1 MVPELHCV
9 KLEDLRT
16 THLREA
22 FEMLLSAIIGRII
35 VMVTKVNN
43 EGDDNPWV
51 SSTKAIINDPISGW
65 LFSKE

>member
-1 MVPELHCV
+1 MPVNKIIDYSLGG
-9 KLEDLRT
+9 KLG
-16 THLREA
+16 
-22 FEMLLSAIIGRII
+22 FFLLSAIIGRII

-43 EGDDNPWV
+43 EGDDKPWV